1 MPAGPSIPTPWPWW
15 PGKAA
20 LTLSPLSPAA
30 VPISSQQSSKVPRC
44 ALPCQ
49 PSSISQG
56 TAFLGKGNCSLS
68 SSMSRAECLQSAP
81 MQQQSWSCVSTS
93 PPQACPK
100 DKLGLLSI
108 PHGDLKF
115 REPSLITQS
124 VCLDLLKEAPCP
136 AAGHHFLLR
145 SCVPPSALLEP
156 REALPTSLRHSWGK
170 VRSEPDR
177 WCLE

>member
-1 MPAGPSIPTPWPWW
+1 MPAERSH
-15 PGKAA
+15 A
-20 LTLSPLSPAA
+20 AA
-30 VPISSQQSSKVPRC
+30 VLVLYVHLSTPGMP
-44 ALPCQ
+44 
-49 PSSISQG
+49 
-56 TAFLGKGNCSLS
+56 KG
-68 SSMSRAECLQSAP
+68 Q
-81 MQQQSWSCVSTS
+81 
-93 PPQACPK
+93 
-100 DKLGLLSI
+100 LGLLSI

-124 VCLDLLKEAPCP
+124 VCLDLLKESPCP